1 MKKKSLSTGKKFL
14 VATLFSISTIFLGI
28 LLGFF
33 IKYLY
38 LGIIS
43 NDNDTISA
51 SLIFLIFPF
60 ILGLIFTIT
69 LMILLHNY
77 DKSKKEKN
85 IKWYV
90 DKFLLALTP
99 VWITVAMVF
108 FSFFNEEGEGLYL
121 IFSIIIFLC
130 IGILT
135 TPNVVLYALNDMK
148 NWQEIVTKNGNL
160 ANCKKAHGFYKMYP
174 PVSFER
180 KIYFAILKDQILNLH
195 TVALVI
201 IFFIVGA
208 LLSSSHQYAGI
219 PGNIFYA
226 ILHTKSVRAEGY
238 LFFGAVFFASFWIP
252 IFAYYITNAIYKL
265 RIVKRHE
272 YIVYHAIVDEVDT
285 YKIRIKNSG
294 VHFKYDYCSCVGIK
308 SKDVNKTKSILIFV
322 PDDML
327 LFPDTEE

>member
-1 MKKKSLSTGKKFL
+1 MKKNSLSTGKKLL
-14 VATLFSISTIFLGI
+14 VILLFSTSVIFLGVF
-28 LLGFF
+28 LSFF

-38 LGIIS
+38 EGITSHDNDAIIASFIIFIIPFLLGIM
-43 NDNDTISA
+43 
-51 SLIFLIFPF
+51 FC
-60 ILGLIFTIT
+60 IT
-69 LMILLHNY
+69 LMILLRDY
-77 DKSKKEKN
+77 DRNKKEKN
-85 IKWYV
+85 RKWYV

-108 FSFFNEEGEGLYL
+108 FSFFYEDSEGVYL

-180 KIYFAILKDQILNLH
+180 KIYFAILKDQILNIY

-201 IFFIVGA
+201 IFFIAGA
-208 LLSSSHQYAGI
+208 LLSGSYQHAEI

-238 LFFGAVFFASFWIP
+238 LFFGAVFFAAFWIP
-252 IFAYYITNAIYKL
+252 IFAYYITNAIYKF

-272 YIVYHAIVDEVDT
+272 YIVYHAIVDKVDT

-294 VHFKYDYCSCVGIK
+294 VHFEYNYCSCVGIK
-308 SKDVNKTKSILIFV
+308 ARDVNNTKAILIFV

-327 LFPDTEE
+327 LFPDREE

>member
-1 MKKKSLSTGKKFL
+1 MKNKSLSTGKKFL
-14 VATLFSISTIFLGI
+14 VAILFSISIIFWGI

-33 IKYLY
+33 IKFLY

-43 NDNDTISA
+43 NDNETIFGA
-51 SLIFLIFPF
+51 LIFLIFPI

-69 LMILLHNY
+69 LMILLNNY

-85 IKWYV
+85 RKWYV
-90 DKFLLALTP
+90 DKFLFALIF
-99 VWITVAMVF
+99 VWITIAMVF
-108 FSFFNEEGEGLYL
+108 FSFFLENNEGVYL
-121 IFSIIIFLC
+121 IFAIIIFLC
-130 IGILT
+130 IGIIT
-135 TPNVVLYALNDMK
+135 TPNVILYALNDMK

-180 KIYFAILKDQILNLH
+180 KIYFAILKDQILNIH

-208 LLSSSHQYAGI
+208 LLSSSHENAEI
-219 PGNIFYA
+219 SGNIFYA

-238 LFFGAVFFASFWIP
+238 LFFGAVFFAAFWIP
-252 IFAYYITNAIYKL
+252 IFAYYITNAVYKL

-272 YIVYHAIVDEVDT
+272 YIVYHAIVNKVDT
-285 YKIRIKNSG
+285 FKIRINNSN
-294 VHFKYDYCSCVGIK
+294 VHFSYDYCSCVGIK
-308 SKDVNKTKSILIFV
+308 SKDVNNTKAILIFV